1 MKNKILIFSSVFL
14 FGIIIS
20 YIAFG
25 WSEPTGSMPSSYKAP
40 INTSIEI
47 QDVDAGKPVITN
59 LDADKV
65 DGFHS
70 SDLLAATSSGSA
82 CPDNYANLC
91 KEGGGLEFT
100 YNGKTMHIDAYPRF
114 AGGFN
119 SGEWPYNNALRQCA
133 DIGARIPTKEEIQAA
148 CTSRGGPNG
157 NGMTSFS
164 NSLAD
169 RWEFTSTPGG
179 SQWNVAVL
187 NGASCNSFSEQVV
200 SGYFSYDGYY
210 NYYSH
215 YYHNTYSW
223 FRCVR

>member
-1 MKNKILIFSSVFL
+1 MKNRILIFSSVFL
-14 FGIIIS
+14 FGIIVS

-91 KEGGGLEFT
+91 KEGGGLEFI

-114 AGGFN
+114 AGGGADNFYAF
-119 SGEWPYNNALRQCA
+119 SFAQQRCA
-133 DIGARIPTKEEIQAA
+133 EIGARIPTKEEYQAA
-148 CTSRGGPNG
+148 CTALGGPGG
-157 NGMTSFS
+157 NGMTSFY
-164 NSLAD
+164 NSAPD
-169 RWEFTSTPGG
+169 RWEFTSSPTTIL
-179 SQWNVAVL
+179 QNVITST
-187 NGASCNSFSEQVV
+187 GASCTVFSEQPVYGC
-200 SGYFSYDGYY
+200 SGTCGGTPLALAYAG
-210 NYYSH
+210 
-215 YYHNTYSW
+215 W

>member
-1 MKNKILIFSSVFL
+1 MDKKNKILIMFLVAIFTIGISYSVF
-14 FGIIIS
+14 S
-20 YIAFG
+20 
-25 WSEPTGSMPSSYKAP
+25 WTEPTTMPSVYKAP
-40 INTSIEI
+40 LNTSPDK
-47 QDVDAGKPVITN
+47 QDVDAGKGKIVN
-59 LDADKV
+59 LNADLL
-65 DGFHS
+65 DGYDS
-70 SDLLAATSSGSA
+70 SDLLAQTGTGYS

-114 AGGFN
+114 AGGYN

-187 NGASCNSFSEQVV
+187 NGASCNSFAEQAV
-200 SGYFSYDGYY
+200 DGYGTY
-210 NYYSH
+210 NFNSYYRNSS
-215 YYHNTYSW
+215 TFSW